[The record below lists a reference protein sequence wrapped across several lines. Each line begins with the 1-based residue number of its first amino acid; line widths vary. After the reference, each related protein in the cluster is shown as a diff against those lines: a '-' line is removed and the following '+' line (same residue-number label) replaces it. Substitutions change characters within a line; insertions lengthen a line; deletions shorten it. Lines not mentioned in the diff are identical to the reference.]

1 MLVWAV
7 LALVLLLFLYLVL
20 CGSGCVCLIETGET
34 EVLKGVAVYINL
46 EHVPSCCQYLRS
58 MFTSWFDVMGMQ
70 PIRSVRG
77 APALPA
83 VRLYVKTT

>member
-1 MLVWAV
+1 
-7 LALVLLLFLYLVL
+7 
-20 CGSGCVCLIETGET
+20 
-34 EVLKGVAVYINL
+34 
-46 EHVPSCCQYLRS
+46 

>member
-46 EHVPSCCQYLRS
+46 EHVPSCCRL
-58 MFTSWFDVMGMQ
+58 FTSWFDVMGMQ
-70 PIRSVRG
+70 DISGYRVSMTAR
-77 APALPA
+77 
-83 VRLYVKTT
+83 